1 METGLAPAVVV
12 SLVAWGTIVGVDLVS
27 APQGLLSRPLVAA
40 AVSGWLLGDVAAG
53 LQVGLVLECF
63 ALDVLP
69 VGAAKYPD
77 YGPGAVGA
85 TLFAAGRK
93 GLGALGVATG
103 IGLAMALIGGWSL
116 LWIRHANT
124 RAVRR
129 RAAALAAG
137 DRSAILGLQRAGL
150 LRDIARSA
158 GLTLLALGLA
168 LAARR
173 LTPGEDARMELVGVA
188 AIGAA
193 LAAVTAGAIRSAG
206 RGPRLAWLGA
216 GALIGLLWV
225 AVG

>member
-1 METGLAPAVVV
+1 MDFGLTSAIAL

-40 AVSGWLLGDVAAG
+40 AVTGWLLGDVAAG

-85 TLFAAGRK
+85 TLYASGGK
-93 GLGALGVATG
+93 GLGVLGVATG
-103 IGLAMALIGGWSL
+103 IGLAMAVVGGWSL

-124 RAVRR
+124 RAVQRQ
-129 RAAALAAG
+129 AAALAAG
-137 DRSAILGLQRAGL
+137 DRSAIRGLQREGL

-158 GLTLLALGLA
+158 ILTLLAIA
-168 LAARR
+168 LAVAAARF
-173 LTPGEDARMELVGVA
+173 TFPGDGRFELVGIA

-193 LAAVTAGAIRSAG
+193 LAAVSTGAVRSAG
-206 RGPRLAWLGA
+206 RGLRLALLSA
-216 GALIGLLWV
+216 GALLGLLWV
-225 AVG
+225 VLG

>member
-85 TLFAAGRK
+85 TLFAAGRT

>member
-1 METGLAPAVVV
+1 VETGLAPAVVV

-85 TLFAAGRK
+85 TLFAAGRT

>member
-1 METGLAPAVVV
+1 MDPGLAPAVVL

-85 TLFAAGRK
+85 TLFAAGRT

-124 RAVRR
+124 RAVQR

-137 DRSAILGLQRAGL
+137 DRSAIVKLQRGGL

-168 LAARR
+168 LAAAR
-173 LTPGEDARMELVGVA
+173 LAPGEDARMELVGVA

-193 LAAVTAGAIRSAG
+193 LAAVTAGALRSAG

>member
-1 METGLAPAVVV
+1 VDPGLAPAVVL

-85 TLFAAGRK
+85 TLFAAGRT

-124 RAVRR
+124 RAVQR

-137 DRSAILGLQRAGL
+137 DRSAIVKLQRGGL

-168 LAARR
+168 LAAAR
-173 LTPGEDARMELVGVA
+173 LAPGEDARMELVGVA

-193 LAAVTAGAIRSAG
+193 LAAVTAGALRSAG

>member
-1 METGLAPAVVV
+1 VESGLAPAIAI

-53 LQVGLVLECF
+53 LRVGLVLECF

-85 TLFAAGRK
+85 TVYLAGRT
-93 GLGALGVATG
+93 GLAALGMATG
-103 IGLAMALIGGWSL
+103 IGLAMAVMGGWSL

-124 RAVRR
+124 RAVQR

-137 DRSAILGLQRAGL
+137 ERSAIRQLQRAGL
-150 LRDIARSA
+150 LRDVTRSA
-158 GLTLLALGLA
+158 GLTIVAIGLA
-168 LAARR
+168 LASSRYPLPAGPHAD
-173 LTPGEDARMELVGVA
+173 LIGIA
-188 AIGAA
+188 AIGTA
-193 LAAVTAGAIRSAG
+193 LAAVMAGAIRSAG
-206 RGPRLAWLGA
+206 RGLRLAWLGA
-216 GALIGLLWV
+216 GALLGLLWV
-225 AVG
+225 VAG